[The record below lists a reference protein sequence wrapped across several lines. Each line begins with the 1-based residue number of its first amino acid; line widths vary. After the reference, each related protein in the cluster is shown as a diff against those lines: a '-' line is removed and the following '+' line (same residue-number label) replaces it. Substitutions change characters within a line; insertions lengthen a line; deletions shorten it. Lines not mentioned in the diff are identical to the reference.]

1 MRRKKVNRTGTTCPY
16 IVFPQNRSEYC
27 IICILIFL
35 LYEVQPLKVF
45 FETYGCKVNMFETAA
60 MMKLFTAS
68 GFSIAQELAEADV
81 VVLNSC
87 TVTEN
92 SDRKARSFVRKVRE
106 QRPEAVLLLCGCFSQ
121 AFPEKAGLLGA
132 DILMGTTDRKEAP
145 AAVLQ
150 FLKERKTLDLVHP
163 FESTPFEILDAD
175 ELVEHTRAFL
185 KIQDGCEKYC
195 SYCAIPKARGPVRS
209 MPLAEVRRQAES
221 FVRNGYQE
229 IVLCGINLSAY
240 GNDIGCD
247 LGDAVET
254 VGSVEG
260 LARVRL
266 SSLECDILTDE
277 ILEKFARCRTFCPQ
291 FHLSLQ
297 SGCDRTLHR
306 MNRHYTSAEYLGIC
320 QKIRSLFAEPTF
332 TTDIIVG
339 FPGETEEDFE
349 QSVAFCKS
357 VGFLRAHVFP
367 YSRRAGTMAAY
378 LPDQVT
384 RAEKEQ
390 RSKRMIRELKEVSVS
405 VMERFIG
412 KKVRVLLEQ
421 PCDKGYTGY
430 SDRYLPCVVTG
441 EGLCNGMIV
450 EGTVERIENGSAI
463 VFFHP

>member
-1 MRRKKVNRTGTTCPY
+1 MY
-16 IVFPQNRSEYC
+16 
-27 IICILIFL
+27 
-35 LYEVQPLKVF
+35 
-45 FETYGCKVNMFETAA
+45 ETAA
-60 MMKLFTAS
+60 MMKLFIAS
-68 GFSIAQELAEADV
+68 GFSVTQVLSEADV

-106 QRPEAVLLLCGCFSQ
+106 QLPDAVLLLCGCFSQ
-121 AFPEKAGLLGA
+121 AFPEKASSLGA
-132 DILMGTTDRKEAP
+132 DILMGTTDRKDAP
-145 AAVLQ
+145 SAVLK
-150 FLKERKTLDLVHP
+150 FLKERKALNYVHP
-163 FESTPFEILDAD
+163 FEDAAFESLEAD

-209 MPLAEVRRQAES
+209 MPLTEVRRQAES
-221 FVRNGYQE
+221 FVRNGYRE

-240 GNDIGCD
+240 GNDLGCD
-247 LGDAVET
+247 LGDAVEA

-266 SSLECDILTDE
+266 SSLECDILTDG
-277 ILEKFARCRTFCPQ
+277 ILEKFARCKTFCPQ

-320 QKIRSLFAEPTF
+320 EKIRSLFPDPTF

-339 FPGETEEDFE
+339 FPGETEDDFE

-390 RSKRMIRELKEVSVS
+390 RSKRMIRELKEVSLS
-405 VMERFIG
+405 VMESFVG
-412 KKVRVLLEQ
+412 KNVRILLEQ
-421 PCDKGYTGY
+421 PCDGGYNGY
-430 SDRYLPCVVTG
+430 SDRYLPCIVHG
-441 EGLCNGMIV
+441 QGLCNGQIV

-463 VFFHP
+463 ISAI